1 MRFMRSSVDLIFSH
15 QSIAFILRT
24 VFHSYQILL
33 NDRTK
38 QKSEVRR
45 FTP

>member
-1 MRFMRSSVDLIFSH
+1 MRFMRSSVDL
-15 QSIAFILRT
+15 R
-24 VFHSYQILL
+24 FHSYQILL